1 MHQEQQE
8 REARRVEAE
17 YKAAMAAME
26 KDVHGHL
33 SAVEVEH
40 AKEMAM
46 MAAHMKLLLP
56 FLSADILRRRFG
68 YSGNVH
74 KLPNEIGID

>member
-46 MAAHMKLLLP
+46 MAAHMK
-56 FLSADILRRRFG
+56 
-68 YSGNVH
+68 
-74 KLPNEIGID
+74 